1 MQKLHASERQL
12 VSSFGDPPSPMQ
24 RLHASERE
32 LVSLF
37 SAHSFCSHTK
47 AGTAGRLF
55 VCVSASSEPREFW
68 SVFSDAVVAM
78 GHRCLTFD
86 SYGRGATPMPAD
98 GYVTRDAEAELI
110 EKLLDDLVGGEPC
123 ILVAHSSGG
132 LGAAHFAD
140 LHPERVSALVLLA
153 AMGAP
158 MPRPLSS
165 VMCVFGLCMVVPFI
179 GKCFARSLHGA
190 YCSGHRKTARER
202 GDPQDGER
210 MISYFRIQAAR
221 PEYDRTQR
229 QIISDGWAAPE
240 TFARVGKHN
249 RPVLIAHADDDAML
263 PSQMS
268 ERLASYF
275 ANSHVT
281 TIKAGL
287 GGHHFVRNRELLR
300 PGGKLNEALDA
311 LLGKLDLADI
321 ASRKS

>member
-1 MQKLHASERQL
+1 
-12 VSSFGDPPSPMQ
+12 
-24 RLHASERE
+24 
-32 LVSLF
+32 
-37 SAHSFCSHTK
+37 
-47 AGTAGRLF
+47 
-55 VCVSASSEPREFW
+55 
-68 SVFSDAVVAM
+68 
-78 GHRCLTFD
+78 
-86 SYGRGATPMPAD
+86 
-98 GYVTRDAEAELI
+98 
-110 EKLLDDLVGGEPC
+110 
-123 ILVAHSSGG
+123 
-132 LGAAHFAD
+132 
-140 LHPERVSALVLLA
+140 
-153 AMGAP
+153 
-158 MPRPLSS
+158 
-165 VMCVFGLCMVVPFI
+165 
-179 GKCFARSLHGA
+179 
-190 YCSGHRKTARER
+190 
-202 GDPQDGER
+202 

-229 QIISDGWAAPE
+229 QIISDGWAEPE